1 MTTEKLQG
9 IYFGDREKSFK
20 DFLKN
25 ILKKTGVNKELISML
40 TDENSMR
47 IYNNAFT
54 SDSVDPDSNY
64 QILEQIGDLSGNKF
78 ITNYMYERFPI
89 LDIPDAVQVVA
100 RLRINY
106 GAKESFSEFARSLGF
121 FDFITAT
128 HELRKTNMK
137 DLLEDVFEAFLGA
150 TERIL
155 DRKTRTGVGY
165 GVVYDMLATI
175 FDNIDISLRYEDM
188 YDPKTRLKEL
198 LEKDKKNYGKEQYI
212 NERSGNLVTSKV
224 VRILNGKEDVM
235 GVGTASLQTPAEEK
249 AAKMALD
256 YLAKK
261 GIFKPLPHIFQLI
274 NEEYYK
280 DNEDNKKD
288 QEEIITPVIILEKIE
303 ASQIKIDEYTQKAGL
318 PKQKLDINST
328 IFIKQRT
335 KHTTRYESTLLAYY
349 CKMRNLSGVLT
360 CLTLN
365 ADPNIPDINGSFPLD
380 LLVIGKIDDDINQ
393 ILDNLTKN
401 HTLKIH
407 KSVFDLYY
415 SKYLVNED
423 FKKYVSKFI
432 IVKD

>member
-1 MTTEKLQG
+1 
-9 IYFGDREKSFK
+9 
-20 DFLKN
+20 
-25 ILKKTGVNKELISML
+25 
-40 TDENSMR
+40 
-47 IYNNAFT
+47 
-54 SDSVDPDSNY
+54 
-64 QILEQIGDLSGNKF
+64 
-78 ITNYMYERFPI
+78 MYERFPV
-89 LDIPDAVQVVA
+89 LDISDAVQVVA

-128 HELRKTNMK
+128 NELRKTNMK

-224 VRILNGKEDVM
+224 VRILNGKEDVI

-256 YLAKK
+256 YLAKQ
-261 GIFKPLPHIFQLI
+261 GIFKPLPPIFKLI

-280 DNEDNKKD
+280 NVEKD
-288 QEEIITPVIILEKIE
+288 QVEIVTPVMVLEKLDDT
-303 ASQIKIDEYTQKAGL
+303 QIKVDEYTQKVGL
-318 PKQKLDINST
+318 PRQKLDINSN

-335 KHTTRYESTLLAYY
+335 KHATRYESTLLAYY
-349 CKMRNLSGVLT
+349 CKTRNLSGVLA
-360 CLTLN
+360 CLNLK

-380 LLVIGKIDDDINQ
+380 LLVIGKIDDDIYE
-393 ILDNLTKN
+393 ILEHLTKN

-423 FKKYVSKFI
+423 FKKYVSKFNI
-432 IVKD
+432 EKD